1 MERARN
7 NSRIETLFRGTPLA
21 IVGSMSDL
29 KREILVNDVLERAAA
44 LSYYLLFA
52 LVPAVLCV
60 VWLA

>member
-1 MERARN
+1 
-7 NSRIETLFRGTPLA
+7 
-21 IVGSMSDL
+21 MSDL

-60 VWLA
+60 VWLV

>member
-1 MERARN
+1 
-7 NSRIETLFRGTPLA
+7 
-21 IVGSMSDL
+21 MSDI

>member
-1 MERARN
+1 
-7 NSRIETLFRGTPLA
+7 
-21 IVGSMSDL
+21 MSDL

-52 LVPAVLCV
+52 LIPALFVI

>member
-1 MERARN
+1 
-7 NSRIETLFRGTPLA
+7 
-21 IVGSMSDL
+21 MSDL

-44 LSYYLLFA
+44 LSYYLVFA

>member
-1 MERARN
+1 MEPPKASESQCYFVAR
-7 NSRIETLFRGTPLA
+7 RLPFQEA
-21 IVGSMSDL
+21 MSDL

-52 LVPAVLCV
+52 LVPTLLCA

>member
-1 MERARN
+1 
-7 NSRIETLFRGTPLA
+7 
-21 IVGSMSDL
+21 MSEL

-52 LVPAVLCV
+52 LLPALLCA

>member
-1 MERARN
+1 MN
-7 NSRIETLFRGTPLA
+7 
-21 IVGSMSDL
+21 DL

>member
-1 MERARN
+1 MACCLPALRA
-7 NSRIETLFRGTPLA
+7 
-21 IVGSMSDL
+21 MSDL

-52 LVPAVLCV
+52 LVPALFVI

>member
-1 MERARN
+1 
-7 NSRIETLFRGTPLA
+7 
-21 IVGSMSDL
+21 MSDL
-29 KREILVNDVLERAAA
+29 KREILVNDFLERAAA

>member
-1 MERARN
+1 
-7 NSRIETLFRGTPLA
+7 
-21 IVGSMSDL
+21 MSDL

>member
-1 MERARN
+1 
-7 NSRIETLFRGTPLA
+7 
-21 IVGSMSDL
+21 MSDL
-29 KREILVNDVLERAAA
+29 KREILVNDLLERAAA